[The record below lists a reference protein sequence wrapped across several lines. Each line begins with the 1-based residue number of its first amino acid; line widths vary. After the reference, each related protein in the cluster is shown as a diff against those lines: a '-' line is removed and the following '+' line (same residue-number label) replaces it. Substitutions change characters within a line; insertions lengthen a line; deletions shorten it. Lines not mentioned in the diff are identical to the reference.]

1 MLLFQRILKPA
12 RLILAFLS
20 LIITVP
26 TPATAD
32 YLDDQEMF
40 RAAWS
45 KLLNAVGDTDL
56 YLVHILPE
64 AIGVQAPASGRGFP
78 FGGWNVERRKGLLGT
93 RDKLSGPVEIE
104 RPPLVPLRMKGLF
117 AQSELDFDR
126 LPELFEVA
134 KQKARLRLPGEI
146 SEVLA
151 IRNLVK
157 SVTAGK
163 PSEYGALRWVIL
175 VVQGREQAPVAFD
188 ADGVFLG
195 VDISRTSR
203 GLLRDLRT
211 QPDWPFDEAV
221 VGFSRHV
228 GDGEVVYG
236 LTLSKD
242 SLIITAAA
250 GEDGEAVDFKWD
262 GGMVTGGH
270 GNISA
275 AIRGQQPQATPFALA
290 DAHIERLPEFLA
302 TASAAAPEG
311 WRVIARVE
319 AAIEQ
324 GEFKPTELVWSIELM
339 QPKGFMGERVA
350 VRVRPDG
357 SVASVVL
364 PDSLRPSAAYLSH
377 AGALAAID
385 EFQAALGADAA
396 VYELMLRDDRVTLL
410 APDPENASRVA
421 EFQLGKR
428 GLRRGMGRPKII
440 ESEADLFALS
450 RAATFHPDILSAA
463 KKVVLSSFGAAGAE
477 VFMVKMWSGAPF
489 WSSPDGG
496 PVLRM
501 NVGVP
506 PNHSNSGY
514 VIFTLG
520 GDVIASGR

>member
-1 MLLFQRILKPA
+1 MLLLWKILNPA
-12 RLILAFLS
+12 RLMLAIVS
-20 LIITVP
+20 LVIMVP
-26 TPATAD
+26 TAATAN
-32 YLDDQEMF
+32 YLNDQKMF

-45 KLLNAVGDTDL
+45 KLLGAVGDTDL
-56 YLVHILPE
+56 YMVHILPE
-64 AIGVQAPASGRGFP
+64 AIGVQAPASGRGFH
-78 FGGWNVERRKGLLGT
+78 FGGWNVERRKGLFGT

-134 KQKARLRLPGEI
+134 KQKARLRIPGEI

-151 IRNLVK
+151 IRNLKK

-163 PSEYGALRWVIL
+163 PSEYGALRWIIL
-175 VVQGREQAPVAFD
+175 VVQGSEQAPVAFD

-221 VGFSRHV
+221 AGFSRYV
-228 GDGEVVYG
+228 GVEEVVYG
-236 LTLSKD
+236 MTLRKD
-242 SLIITAAA
+242 SLNITAAV
-250 GEDGEAVDFKWD
+250 GEGGAAVDFKWD

-275 AIRGQQPQATPFALA
+275 AVRGEQPRATPFALI
-290 DAHIERLPEFLA
+290 DAHTERLPEFLA
-302 TASAAAPEG
+302 TARAAAPEG
-311 WRVIARVE
+311 WRVVAEVV

-324 GEFKPTELVWSIELM
+324 EEFKPTELVWNIELM

-357 SVASVVL
+357 SVASVML
-364 PDSLRPSAAYLSH
+364 PDSLRPPAAYLSH
-377 AGALAAID
+377 AGALAAIA
-385 EFQAALGADAA
+385 EFQAALGPDAA
-396 VYELMLRDDRVTLL
+396 VYELMLRDDRVSLL
-410 APDPENASRVA
+410 APDPENAGRVA
-421 EFQLGKR
+421 EFQLGKH

-440 ESEADLFALS
+440 ESDADLFALS
-450 RAATFHPDILSAA
+450 HAATFHPDILSAA

-477 VFMVKMWSGAPF
+477 VFMVKIWSGAPF
-489 WSSPDGG
+489 WSAPDGG

-506 PNHSNSGY
+506 PDHSNSGY